1 MIYLSKI
8 DKNSGFPVFHGL
20 SSAYTFGDH
29 GCRGKPLRFH
39 PGLVDTA
46 LDAHGAETYR
56 LSSTGRG
63 ALPMAGSM
71 DITMEEPWVFFQV
84 HVKFRIFR
92 GIAVPFNHGHFSG
105 CEI

>member
-1 MIYLSKI
+1 MAQINIRIRNDKHSGFPIKNSGFTYHIIMIYLSKI
-8 DKNSGFPVFHGL
+8 NKHSGFPVFHGL

-63 ALPMAGSM
+63 AWPMAGSM
-71 DITMEEPWVFFQV
+71 DITME
-84 HVKFRIFR
+84 
-92 GIAVPFNHGHFSG
+92 
-105 CEI
+105 